1 MFCISPSQT
10 VQLLMYVLNSL
21 LLQKNVLFFNP
32 KLWNLVYSA
41 LLLSF
46 LFLAEPLPF
55 TPGGG
60 KSFIMG
66 SDDMLERVL
75 GLGDLADLTVSNDE
89 AEYSYDVSTP
99 LLFCFNNN
107 HFWH

>member
-1 MFCISPSQT
+1 
-10 VQLLMYVLNSL
+10 MYVLNSL
-21 LLQKNVLFFNP
+21 LLQKNVQFFNP

-107 HFWH
+107 LFWH